1 MKKVT
6 FFFAT
11 SGHSGVDKVMRVLVP
26 TIASLGYE
34 VDLLQIQGHGPNFSD
49 EELKGINRI
58 EFPTAHV
65 YSSIFHL
72 VRYLKKTKPDA
83 MLSDKDRVNRT
94 VILASWLSG
103 SKTSLNLRIGTE
115 PSSMLLNRDKLQ
127 RQIQTFSFSKLYKRA
142 NQVLVPSLSNKKDFL
157 NNFGL
162 AQNQVTVVASPVL
175 NKNFYERKKAP
186 LDHPWFREAEL
197 PVILGVGELSL
208 RKDFA
213 SMIRAFAIAR
223 EQIPCRLII
232 LGRGKQLEALQQL
245 AHELNVTKYIEFTG
259 FVDNPLK
266 YLNQAAV
273 FCLCSHLEGMPVSL
287 IEALGCGCTPVAT
300 DGAGGSKELLVTNG
314 VGHVVKVGDEKSIAE
329 GLLKALRS
337 PDSKE
342 ALLRAAEPYDAVTS
356 AKAYLAAMG
365 LRD

>member
-26 TIASLGYE
+26 TIAELGYE
-34 VDLLQIQGHGPNFSD
+34 VDLLQIKGHGPYFLE
-49 EELKGINRI
+49 EELQGVNRI
-58 EFPTAHV
+58 EFPTSHV

-72 VRYLKKTKPDA
+72 VRYLKQSKPDA

-103 SKTSLNLRIGTE
+103 SKTSLNVRIGTE

-127 RQIQTFSFSKLYKRA
+127 QWVQTFSFCKLYKRA
-142 NQVLVPSLSNKKDFL
+142 NQVLVPSLSNKNDFTQ
-157 NNFGL
+157 NFGL
-162 AQNQVTVVASPVL
+162 DTKQVSVVASPVL
-175 NKNFYERKKAP
+175 NKSFYERKNAP
-186 LDHPWFREAEL
+186 LEHPWFRDGEL

-223 EQIPCRLII
+223 EQIPCRLVI
-232 LGRGKQLEALQQL
+232 LGRGKQLEPLQQL
-245 AHELNVTKYIEFTG
+245 ARDLKVSEYVEFTG

-266 YLNQAAV
+266 YLNHAAV

-287 IEALGCGCTPVAT
+287 IEALGCGCTSVAT
-300 DGAGGSKELLVTNG
+300 DGAGGSKELLNNNG
-314 VGHVVKVGDEKSIAE
+314 VGHVVKVGDEKSIAD
-329 GLLKALRS
+329 GLLKALRH
-337 PDSKE
+337 PDPVE
-342 ALLRAAEPYDAVTS
+342 ALRLAAEPYDAVAS
-356 AKAYLAAMG
+356 ARAYLKAMG
-365 LRD
+365 L